1 MALPG
6 NPVNEGGRTIKVLV
20 VDDSATMRR
29 FLETVL
35 SAVGFACVQ
44 ASDGA
49 EGFDLFIRD
58 GADLII
64 TDLMMPRVD
73 GYQFLAA
80 IGLLPAWRRPPV
92 IVLSGRMD
100 EQKDLKRPELKLA
113 SALLQKPMEPEVLLR
128 AVVDVM
134 ERARAGK

>member
-6 NPVNEGGRTIKVLV
+6 NPVNEGGRTTKVLI

-35 SAVGFACVQ
+35 SAVGFTCAE
-44 ASDGA
+44 ATDGA

-64 TDLMMPRVD
+64 TDLTMPRVD

-80 IGLLPAWRRPPV
+80 IGLLPAWRRPPI
-92 IVLSGRMD
+92 IVLSGRMN
-100 EQKDLKRPELKLA
+100 EAKQLRRPELKLA
-113 SALLQKPMEPEVLLR
+113 SALLEKPMEPNVLLR
-128 AVVDVM
+128 AVADVM
-134 ERARAGK
+134 ERVKADK